1 MILIGAVA
9 PLSQPLSGKPG
20 EPLCRSCAT
29 QSFSIRE
36 KQGQHFTLTVHFN
49 EYRWG
54 VTGTHWYLGFPV
66 LVEYN
71 DSRLRAS
78 HVTYRKK
85 AKTIEAWGD
94 VSLEEVSGKQERFD
108 AALFRMDSGR
118 LALIKLL
125 DVKERTTFPK

>member
-1 MILIGAVA
+1 MRQNTRPSPFRLTGNVFGGLLAGCCVMILIGAVA

-71 DSRLRAS
+71 DSRL
-78 HVTYRKK
+78 
-85 AKTIEAWGD
+85 
-94 VSLEEVSGKQERFD
+94 
-108 AALFRMDSGR
+108 
-118 LALIKLL
+118 
-125 DVKERTTFPK
+125 